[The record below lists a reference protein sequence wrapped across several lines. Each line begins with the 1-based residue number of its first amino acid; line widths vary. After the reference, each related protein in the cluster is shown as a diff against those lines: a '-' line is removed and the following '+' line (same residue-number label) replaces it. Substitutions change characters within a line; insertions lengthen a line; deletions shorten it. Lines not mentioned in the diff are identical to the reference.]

1 MADDIQ
7 KLKNSVNKGNYSAEN
22 ITWLEGLEAVRH
34 RPGMYI
40 GDVGRL
46 GLFVL
51 CREVLDNATDEA
63 MGGRGGESVGGV
75 LAGNVVSISDNGRGI
90 PVDIH
95 PKTGRSALELVMT
108 ELHAGG
114 KFDEGNYK
122 VAAGLHGVGVSVVNA
137 LSTWVEVEVKRDGK
151 LHKQR
156 YEKGIPSYETKVIG
170 TAQGTGTTVTYQ
182 ADTSIFT
189 TDELDIE
196 LITKRLRELSY
207 LIPSCKYTFE
217 NHRVEP
223 PLVEVYQ
230 NKGGLAAFCEHLN
243 RNKTPLHRHAIH
255 FRRQNDKVEVEVAI
269 QYNEGYHDTI
279 VAFGNTIHNIHGGLH
294 ESGFKTGLTRAINA
308 YGRKKNILKEKEANL
323 TGEDVGGD

>member
-1 MADDIQ
+1 MSETT
-7 KLKNSVNKGNYSAEN
+7 KKPSPNGSYSAEN

-63 MGGRGGESVGGV
+63 MGGFADDIVVR
-75 LAGNVVSISDNGRGI
+75 LLPDNVVSISDNGRGI

-95 PKTGRSALELVMT
+95 AKTGRSALELVMT

-137 LSTWVEVEVKRDGK
+137 LSTWVEVEVKRNNK
-151 LHKQR
+151 VYRQR
-156 YEKGIPSYETKVIG
+156 YEKGIPQYDVKEVGDAT
-170 TAQGTGTTVTYQ
+170 GTGTTVTYL
-182 ADTSIFT
+182 ADSSIFT

-207 LIPSCKYTFE
+207 L
-217 NHRVEP
+217 
-223 PLVEVYQ
+223 
-230 NKGGLAAFCEHLN
+230 
-243 RNKTPLHRHAIH
+243 
-255 FRRQNDKVEVEVAI
+255 
-269 QYNEGYHDTI
+269 
-279 VAFGNTIHNIHGGLH
+279 
-294 ESGFKTGLTRAINA
+294 
-308 YGRKKNILKEKEANL
+308 
-323 TGEDVGGD
+323 

>member
-40 GDVGRL
+40 GDVGRT

-51 CREVLDNATDEA
+51 CREVLDNSTDEA
-63 MGGRGGESVGGV
+63 MGGHADDIVVR
-75 LAGNVVSISDNGRGI
+75 LLPDNVVAISDNGRGI

-156 YEKGIPSYETKVIG
+156 YEKGIPVYETKVIG
-170 TAQGTGTTVTYQ
+170 TAEGTGTTVTYQ

-189 TDELDIE
+189 TDELDID

-223 PLVEVYQ
+223 PVRR
-230 NKGGLAAFCEHLN
+230 GLSEQGRTGRVLRASQQEQDAAAS
-243 RNKTPLHRHAIH
+243 PRHSLPPPE
-255 FRRQNDKVEVEVAI
+255 RQ
-269 QYNEGYHDTI
+269 
-279 VAFGNTIHNIHGGLH
+279 
-294 ESGFKTGLTRAINA
+294 
-308 YGRKKNILKEKEANL
+308 GRS
-323 TGEDVGGD
+323 